1 MAWFL
6 RVIETGADQWQCRW
20 GAHTY
25 DEHAT
30 RAAAEAHIQ
39 VLAAGHRSVRI
50 FVHRLDGSVMVL
62 RDLPD
67 PAGA

>member
-6 RVIETGADQWQCRW
+6 RVIETGDHQWQCRW

-39 VLAAGHRSVRI
+39 VLAAEHRSVRI
-50 FVHRLDGSVMVL
+50 FVHLLDGSVNVL
-62 RDLPD
+62 GDLSN